1 MGQLSVVHKI
11 ACTSE
16 ERQKLEEKQDFAAVF
31 PRVRFFH
38 NCFRLVRTMNISFLE
53 CRVDRGLR
61 CHGKITD
68 A

>member
-16 ERQKLEEKQDFAAVF
+16 QRQKLEEEQDFAAVF
-31 PRVRFFH
+31 PSVRFIH
-38 NCFRLVRTMNISFLE
+38 NCFCLVRTMNTSFLE
-53 CRVDRGLR
+53 RHVDCGLR